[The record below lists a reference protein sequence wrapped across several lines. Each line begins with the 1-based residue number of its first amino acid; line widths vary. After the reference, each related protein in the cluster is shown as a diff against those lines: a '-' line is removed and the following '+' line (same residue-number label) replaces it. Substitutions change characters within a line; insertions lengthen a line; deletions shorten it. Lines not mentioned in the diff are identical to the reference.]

1 MSNNFWYQKQKP
13 ISSLAALSG
22 GAGGMM
28 YITDAS
34 LPYTGDRGVWAGG
47 YSGGQTNIM
56 HYKSLTAAQSGTT
69 SDFGDL
75 TESVDMMQTT
85 SGDGRGV
92 RAGGRLAGGG
102 KSDVMDYITFANTG
116 NATDFGDLSD
126 TWRYSNCDTRSDGTR
141 GIWACGNYGNTDYSD
156 RIDYITIA
164 TTGNSSDFG
173 NLHNATKRYLGG
185 ASNKTRAIHF
195 GGVNSGGYMQNG
207 IEYITIQT
215 TGNGADFGDLTESK
229 SLPGG
234 SGGGN
239 YSDRGLRFG
248 GESGP
253 VNTIDYVNITTTGN
267 ATDFGDM
274 TESIYICSA
283 CAALTTNRVVN
294 GAGRDGSGIYDKTQY
309 VDSAT
314 TGNAT
319 EGFSFFDD
327 MQSPGAFS
335 G

>member
-1 MSNNFWYQKQKP
+1 MNNFWYQKQKP

-47 YSGGQTNIM
+47 NTSSQTNYIQ
-56 HYKSLTAAQSGTT
+56 YKSLTGAQSGST
-69 SDFGDL
+69 SNFGDL
-75 TESVDMMQTT
+75 TESADNMQST

-92 RAGGRLAGGG
+92 RAGGRLSGGG

-141 GIWACGNYGNTDYSD
+141 GIWACGNYGSTEYSD

-164 TTGNSSDFG
+164 TTGDSSDFG
-173 NLHNATKRYLGG
+173 NLHNANKRYLGG

-195 GGVNSGGYMQNG
+195 GGVNSGGVSENG

-215 TGNGADFGDLTESK
+215 TGNGADFGDLTGTA
-229 SLPGG
+229 SLCGG

-248 GESGP
+248 GNNGIN
-253 VNTIDYVNITTTGN
+253 VIDYVTITTTGN

-274 TESIYICSA
+274 TESIYICSG

-294 GAGRDGSGIYDKTQY
+294 GGGRKSNLAQYGKTQY

-314 TGNAT
+314 TGDAT
-319 EGFSFFDD
+319 EGFEFFDNV
-327 MQSPGAFS
+327 QGTIAYS